1 MDLNLLEETS
11 AICSDSWELLD
22 VRRDL
27 RERCLMRRARRS
39 ASVWVDCF
47 ITLRL
52 ERRGGAW
59 LSSSIFEYLL
69 VIVIGIGMVSFV
81 FGQCGVWCGVCC
93 QCVRSEVQQVQQ
105 VQQRGFGNAGHVS
118 SKFHQQKEK
127 N

>member
-47 ITLRL
+47 ITLRF
-52 ERRGGAW
+52 ERRGGAL

-69 VIVIGIGMVSFV
+69 VSLLILGWLVLCLVSV
-81 FGQCGVWCGVCC
+81 VCGVVF
-93 QCVRSEVQQVQQ
+93 VV
-105 VQQRGFGNAGHVS
+105 NAFDLRFNRFNNVGSVMLGMFLQS
-118 SKFHQQKEK
+118 FINRKKK
-127 N
+127 ID